1 MGEKTT
7 KTAKHKQQTKTKIT
21 KQKHEKKKS
30 IIHNQKKTKGTQ
42 KRPKTTNRGK
52 D

>member
-1 MGEKTT
+1 MKR
-7 KTAKHKQQTKTKIT
+7 KK
-21 KQKHEKKKS
+21 KKKS